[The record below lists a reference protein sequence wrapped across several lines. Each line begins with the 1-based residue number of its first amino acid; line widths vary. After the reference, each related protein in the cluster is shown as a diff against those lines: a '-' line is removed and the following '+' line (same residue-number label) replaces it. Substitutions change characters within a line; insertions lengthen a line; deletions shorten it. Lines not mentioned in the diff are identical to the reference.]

1 MPFFPNA
8 TNRDLVTGGTALL
21 LLSNL
26 AFAAALAPA
35 PRLLLVAGAVLVGG
49 LALRSAP
56 PRPGGTLCQGVDW
69 KALGLCSALATAL
82 LVLGGGGH
90 LLYANWD
97 WLWRDAV
104 LADLSRQ
111 SFPPRYEWGGQ
122 LYILR
127 APTGMYMLP
136 ALAGRLGGLA
146 VAHAALLVQNAL
158 FLTLI
163 LYGLAA
169 LAGLRRALF
178 LAIFVT
184 FSGLDIVGQ
193 YLMAAERG
201 QDLAAL
207 ALPSQIESWS
217 PYFQYSSHVTQLFW
231 VPNHCLPGW
240 WFALLAWLCARREIS
255 LGLVGAS
262 CVASL
267 IWSPLAMAGALPVLV
282 CLLVLRFR
290 ETVRDP
296 ANWGYAVAA
305 IGFLPVLLYLTD
317 DAGTV
322 PGRFLVRERFFAPVY
337 GQFVLLELASGIV
350 VLACRRHLR
359 PEMRPLG
366 LVAGIVLLLLPFYS
380 LGVGNDL
387 AMRGSIVPLAL
398 LAIAFALVVTAVLS
412 RTVAAAA
419 AAVVAPLGAAT
430 PAFEIGR
437 ALAFPRYRASDC
449 SLLSVWA
456 SLDGQGYMGN
466 YLARPDGLS
475 RGLFGDAP
483 GGTPPAVAERRAC
496 WPDYP
501 FDPGLHVWNTS
512 NARLRDP
519 GLRSSLP

>member
-1 MPFFPNA
+1 MHLHPNA
-8 TNRDLVTGGTALL
+8 TNRALVTGGTARL

-26 AFAAALAPA
+26 AFASALTPA
-35 PRLLLVAGAVLVGG
+35 PRILLVAGSVLIGG

-56 PRPGGTLCQGVDW
+56 ARPGGVLCQNVDW
-69 KALGLCSALATAL
+69 KALALCGALATAL
-82 LVLGGGGH
+82 IVLGGGGH

-122 LYILR
+122 LFILR
-127 APTGMYMLP
+127 APVGMYMLP

-178 LAIFVT
+178 LGIFVL

-193 YLMAAERG
+193 YLTAAERG

-207 ALPSQIESWS
+207 TLPSQIESWS
-217 PYFQYSSHVTQLFW
+217 PPFQYSSHVTQLFW

-240 WFALLAWLCARREIS
+240 WFALLAWLCARREIGIGL
-255 LGLVGAS
+255 LGGS
-262 CVASL
+262 FVACL
-267 IWSPLAMAGALPVLV
+267 IWSPLAMAGAFPILV
-282 CLLVLRFR
+282 GLLALRFR
-290 ETVRDP
+290 DTMRDP
-296 ANWGYAVAA
+296 VAWGYGAGA
-305 IGFLPVLLYLTD
+305 IGFLPVLMYLVD
-317 DAGTV
+317 DAGAV
-322 PGRFLVRERFFAPVY
+322 PGRLLVREPHFAAVY

-359 PEMRPLG
+359 PEMRPP
-366 LVAGIVLLLLPFYS
+366 VVIAGIVLLLLPVYS
-380 LGVGNDL
+380 LGAGNDL
-387 AMRGSIVPLAL
+387 AMRGSIAPLAL
-398 LAIAFALVVTAVLS
+398 LAIAFALVVTAGLE
-412 RTVAAAA
+412 RRAATAAAA
-419 AAVVAPLGAAT
+419 IVAVLGAAT

-437 ALAFPRYRASDC
+437 AVAFPRYRVSDC
-449 SLLSVWA
+449 DLLTVWA
-456 SLDGQGYMGN
+456 SLDGRRWMTN

-475 RGLFGDAP
+475 RELFGDAE
-483 GGTPPAVAERRAC
+483 GGAPAVAERRAC

-501 FDPGLHVWNTS
+501 FDPAAHVWETS
-512 NARLRDP
+512 NAKLRDP